1 MTMIGCNDINSVDN
15 VDGKVDDGDGD
26 IDMLFY

>member
-1 MTMIGCNDINSVDN
+1 MIGCNDINSVDN
-15 VDGKVDDGDGD
+15 ADGKVDDGDGD